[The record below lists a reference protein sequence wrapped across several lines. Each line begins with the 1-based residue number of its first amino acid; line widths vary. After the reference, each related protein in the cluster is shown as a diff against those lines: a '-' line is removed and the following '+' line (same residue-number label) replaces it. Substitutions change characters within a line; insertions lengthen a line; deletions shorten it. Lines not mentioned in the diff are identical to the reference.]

1 MSEIVSDMKRLPYLL
16 LATLFCSC
24 LSQEGTFTDT
34 PGAAKLIALA
44 PADDQ
49 IALVQYHMDSIFDRT
64 VHVFASE
71 GAYLDSYL
79 ASIERFNTRPDSA
92 TSWNEVV
99 ESEGNPLELLLAKQP
114 GNIVLLS
121 GRTATAAQY
130 LFPCTEAGL
139 NTLTSAPLAANTADF
154 NKLRQATELADK
166 QETLIGELTPERYE
180 IASMLQRALARTPEF
195 YGIQLC
201 GSADE
206 PSVRSENVLPLLP
219 IQPKNDAA
227 SSDSFPADTYDS
239 WSYPFDTLGMRY
251 AFLLAAAPQI
261 DLIQLAL
268 LGRERINYERQIR
281 FISAQRTPIAI
292 SKQEYL
298 KATATSTLPAAL
310 TSQLTGDTLRLPGN
324 GQLTYILN
332 GVHTALNIRYYL
344 PAVSGNALA
353 SAKTNSA
360 IEPSTTV
367 SAGIPTTV
375 SLPYRKLT
383 LRGEKAILTLVE
395 EPTNYPQLY
404 VEPTQGIDSAQFNR
418 SLQAALTQLG
428 ELAQGVT
435 LTPIGNGY
443 RIEIPDSARITFPA
457 RVTQSSLQYIDY
469 MIQGFI
475 PYWETDHLLAK
486 YYTLIRPFDEVH

>member
-1 MSEIVSDMKRLPYLL
+1 M
-16 LATLFCSC
+16 
-24 LSQEGTFTDT
+24 
-34 PGAAKLIALA
+34 
-44 PADDQ
+44 
-49 IALVQYHMDSIFDRT
+49 
-64 VHVFASE
+64 
-71 GAYLDSYL
+71 
-79 ASIERFNTRPDSA
+79 
-92 TSWNEVV
+92 
-99 ESEGNPLELLLAKQP
+99 
-114 GNIVLLS
+114 
-121 GRTATAAQY
+121 
-130 LFPCTEAGL
+130 
-139 NTLTSAPLAANTADF
+139 TSAPLAANTADF

-219 IQPKNDAA
+219 IQSKSNAA
-227 SSDSFPADTYDS
+227 PSADTYDS

-298 KATATSTLPAAL
+298 KATATSSLPAEL

-324 GQLTYILN
+324 GQLAYILN

-344 PAVSGNALA
+344 LAVSGNALA

-383 LRGEKAILTLVE
+383 LRGEKAILTLIE

-404 VEPTQGIDSAQFNR
+404 VEPTQGMDAAQFNR

>member
-1 MSEIVSDMKRLPYLL
+1 M
-16 LATLFCSC
+16 
-24 LSQEGTFTDT
+24 
-34 PGAAKLIALA
+34 IALA

-49 IALVQYHMDSIFDRT
+49 IALVQYRMDSIFDRT

-219 IQPKNDAA
+219 IQSKSNAA
-227 SSDSFPADTYDS
+227 PSADTYDS

-298 KATATSTLPAAL
+298 KATATSSLPAEL

-324 GQLTYILN
+324 GQLAYILN

-344 PAVSGNALA
+344 PATNGNALA
-353 SAKTNSA
+353 SAKTNSV

-367 SAGIPTTV
+367 SAPCSRAAWIIA
-375 SLPYRKLT
+375 SNAMY
-383 LRGEKAILTLVE
+383 
-395 EPTNYPQLY
+395 
-404 VEPTQGIDSAQFNR
+404 
-418 SLQAALTQLG
+418 LQ
-428 ELAQGVT
+428 
-435 LTPIGNGY
+435 
-443 RIEIPDSARITFPA
+443 
-457 RVTQSSLQYIDY
+457 
-469 MIQGFI
+469 
-475 PYWETDHLLAK
+475 W
-486 YYTLIRPFDEVH
+486 